1 MKSAFL
7 WSAAVLVVAVVVWSS
22 VAPQVGAF
30 QAGPRTVWNTMK
42 RTPAFALHAA
52 PNNNDDDNNSPPD
65 TPTRTTSM
73 PSSTT
78 TATSPARATDVT
90 ITKAVKSLT
99 PNVKSST
106 TLRSI
111 DENIYNFN
119 KAVIDT
125 VYDIICFLYP
135 VRGTERDFA
144 RFYVLET
151 VARVPYFAYLSVMH
165 LRGEYYLLMY

>member
-7 WSAAVLVVAVVVWSS
+7 AIATGVVV
-22 VAPQVGAF
+22 VVEVCAF
-30 QAGPRTVWNTMK
+30 QAGPRTTGWNIARISAGRMSHQGDD
-42 RTPAFALHAA
+42 RTSASPLLLYASSS
-52 PNNNDDDNNSPPD
+52 PNNDNNSNSKED
-65 TPTRTTSM
+65 TRTTQKA
-73 PSSTT
+73 TT
-78 TATSPARATDVT
+78 LPGRATDVT
-90 ITKAVKSLT
+90 ITKAVKSPT

-135 VRGTERDFA
+135 VRGTARDFA

-165 LRGEYYLLMY
+165 LRGKYY

>member
-7 WSAAVLVVAVVVWSS
+7 WSAAVVVVAVVVWGS
-22 VAPQVGAF
+22 VVPQVGAF

-52 PNNNDDDNNSPPD
+52 PNNNDDNKNPSD
-65 TPTRTTSM
+65 TTPRTTSM

-165 LRGEYYLLMY
+165 LRGASSLLVCV

>member
-7 WSAAVLVVAVVVWSS
+7 WSAAVVVVAVVVWGS
-22 VAPQVGAF
+22 VVPQVGAF

-52 PNNNDDDNNSPPD
+52 PNNNDDD
-65 TPTRTTSM
+65 TTRTTSM
-73 PSSTT
+73 PST
-78 TATSPARATDVT
+78 TAATSSSPARATDVT

-165 LRGEYYLLMY
+165 LRGASSLLVCV